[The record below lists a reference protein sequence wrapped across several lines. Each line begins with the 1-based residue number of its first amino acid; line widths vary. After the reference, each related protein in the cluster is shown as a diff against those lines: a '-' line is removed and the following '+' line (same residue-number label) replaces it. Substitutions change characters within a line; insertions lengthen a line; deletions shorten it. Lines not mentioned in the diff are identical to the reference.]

1 MFIITQQT
9 GQGPKVKSPPPVP
22 PKPKRHQSQPA
33 IKPQTAPAAPQP
45 KRLDLLPEQHQDPS
59 SPEQPQDPSASNQPQ
74 DPSSLKQPHD
84 PSAADQPQDPSSPK
98 QLQNPSALEQPQ
110 DPSSLEYITLKEMLA
125 DLVDLLAGNA
135 PVITQLNNHLFSPS
149 LIPEAVHIA
158 VETIGLSPFEKA
170 NKMMNAVLATL
181 KSHPNPN
188 NAFTSLIT
196 ALHKVGLVTFATK
209 LASAFGKYCICI
221 SVNSILHFL
230 EKSGGH
236 IAENK
241 QLQPEVEPHPTP
253 QPEVEPHLTPQPEAE
268 PHPSLQQKDAAPLPP
283 TVIEL
288 SSKEEVACNIESLHT
303 QFSGLVTKI
312 RLRFDELVSSGQ
324 LKPFAVAM
332 QAEEALGQDIQL
344 SEINMHSIF
353 SAIRPRYDFMNVRLL
368 QNLVHHFIPSTD
380 QLHTELTQ
388 YIVNVDKFSESSQL
402 KHIKST
408 IKEKLSHLPA
418 SPSTSDQTKPVVIK
432 LHDRWEEM
440 TLKNFKKVL
449 QHHFEP
455 KFADLF
461 SLVDIEP
468 GSVIITLQ
476 IPTTQAQ
483 YLIDTINIKTHS
495 MKRLGIMEVAVDNN
509 TIPIRREDDNNFDVS
524 LHQSVKA
531 GDSFEVSVLLQLGA
545 NPNNKDE
552 EGKYPVETAR
562 EGGHDKVILTLL
574 TGGAI
579 DSKLFNHIHGHGLCN

>member
-1 MFIITQQT
+1 
-9 GQGPKVKSPPPVP
+9 
-22 PKPKRHQSQPA
+22 
-33 IKPQTAPAAPQP
+33 
-45 KRLDLLPEQHQDPS
+45 
-59 SPEQPQDPSASNQPQ
+59 
-74 DPSSLKQPHD
+74 
-84 PSAADQPQDPSSPK
+84 
-98 QLQNPSALEQPQ
+98 
-110 DPSSLEYITLKEMLA
+110 MLA
-125 DLVDLLAGNA
+125 DLIDLLAGNA
-135 PVITQLNNHLFSPS
+135 PVITQLNNHLFSPG
-149 LIPEAVHIA
+149 LIPKAVHIA
-158 VETIGLSPFEKA
+158 VETVGLTSYERA
-170 NKMMNAVLATL
+170 NKMIDAVLATL
-181 KSHPNPN
+181 ECHPNPN
-188 NAFTSLIT
+188 SAFTSLIT

-230 EKSGGH
+230 EKNGGH

-241 QLQPEVEPHPTP
+241 QLQPEVEPHP
-253 QPEVEPHLTPQPEAE
+253 TPQPEAE

-312 RLRFDELVSSGQ
+312 RKRFNELVSSGEVE
-324 LKPFAVAM
+324 ADDVAI

-344 SEINMHSIF
+344 SQVNMRSIF
-353 SAIRPRYDFMNVRLL
+353 SAIRPRYDFLNVRLL

-388 YIVNVDKFSESSQL
+388 YIDDVDKFSESSQL
-402 KHIKST
+402 KYIKST

-418 SPSTSDQTKPVVIK
+418 TPSTSDQTKPVVIK

-449 QHHFEP
+449 QHHFQP

-531 GDSFEVSVLLQLGA
+531 GDSFEVSLLLQLGA

-562 EGGHDKVILTLL
+562 EGGHDKVIQTLL

-579 DSKLFNHIHGHGLCN
+579 DSKLFNHIHGNGVCN